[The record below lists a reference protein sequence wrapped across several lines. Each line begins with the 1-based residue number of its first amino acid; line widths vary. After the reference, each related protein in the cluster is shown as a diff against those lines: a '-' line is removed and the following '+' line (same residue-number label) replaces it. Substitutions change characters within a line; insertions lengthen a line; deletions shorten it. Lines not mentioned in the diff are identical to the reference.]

1 MGKRLLLLVAATI
14 FLALAAEG
22 VLSIFFARSFTE
34 LFPGRFTE
42 RDEALES
49 LWAQNL
55 SLEAELA
62 ARAARTPGPY
72 RVHEDPFV
80 GYAFKQNAELEYA
93 AKRFSTDDLGLRV
106 RPGPSPGPD
115 AFRIALLGDSVA
127 FGHGLEEG
135 ETIAAQLETI
145 LREVRGP
152 KAREVACLT
161 VAVPSWNYRNALRFL
176 LDHLDVLD
184 PDLVLYMEI
193 DNDID
198 DSYGANEIGQRRV
211 MEDAGAL
218 DPLLNFRSNQAFF
231 NRGVLRLR
239 DEGRSLDR
247 DSFGPPAAQAALT
260 FSSSWRIED
269 LARSLVDAQEILATR
284 DARLALLPYVQ
295 HALHR
300 QVRARL
306 ARLGARIP
314 SIPLFEDIRT
324 EDTLGADPHPNA
336 ASARTFAIWIAATL
350 FEWGWLPYSPFRP
363 LPDVDPRHEGRR
375 TREKSDAEVL
385 EWTAEFERASRES
398 LERTISN
405 HTLQGVLQIYGGINA
420 DGSFGP
426 RLAAVLPAGR
436 LLRVE
441 LAPLVERPDLYP
453 LEIQVEVD
461 GTPVGS
467 VLLSAAVEGP
477 AARDFALPAEAASRP
492 FEVRLLAQ
500 RWCVHE
506 GLVVSA
512 RFLALHSRD

>member
-1 MGKRLLLLVAATI
+1 MGKRLLILVATTI
-14 FLALAAEG
+14 LLALAVEG
-22 VLSIFFARSFTE
+22 VLSLFSERSFAD
-34 LFPGRFTE
+34 LFRERGGGLDALAQGFT
-42 RDEALES
+42 
-49 LWAQNL
+49 
-55 SLEAELA
+55 LEAELA

-80 GYAFKQNAELEYA
+80 GYAFKQEAELEYA
-93 AKRFSTDDLGLRV
+93 TKRFRTDDLGLRV

-145 LREVRGP
+145 LHESCGEG
-152 KAREVACLT
+152 AREVVCLA
-161 VAVPSWNYRNALRFL
+161 VAVPSWNYRNALCFL
-176 LDHLDVLD
+176 LDHLDELD

-193 DNDID
+193 DNDLD
-198 DSYGANEIGQRRV
+198 DSYGTDEVGQRRV
-211 MEDAGAL
+211 MEDAGAP
-218 DPLLNFRSNQAFF
+218 DPLLNFRSNQAYF

-239 DEGRSLDR
+239 DQGRSLDR
-247 DSFGPPAAQAALT
+247 RSFGPVAAQAALT

-269 LARSLVDAQEILATR
+269 MARSLVDAQGVLAAR
-284 DARLALLPYVQ
+284 GARLALLPYVQ

-306 ARLGARIP
+306 ALADAEVP

-324 EDTLGADPHPNA
+324 EDTLGTDPHPNA

-350 FEWGWLPYSPFRP
+350 FEWGWLPSGPIRP
-363 LPDVDPRHEGRR
+363 LPEVDPRHEGRR
-375 TREKSDAEVL
+375 TREKSASEVL
-385 EWTAEFERASRES
+385 EWSAEFERSASDG
-398 LERTISN
+398 LEPTISN
-405 HTLQGVLQIYGGINA
+405 DTLQGVLQIYGGINA

-426 RLAAVLPAGR
+426 RLAAVLPAGKI
-436 LLRVE
+436 LRVE

-453 LEIQVEVD
+453 LEIRVEVD
-461 GTPVGS
+461 GSVVGS
-467 VLLSAAVEGP
+467 VLVHAADSG
-477 AARDFALPAEAASRP
+477 ALQSDFPLPAQATEQP

-500 RWCVHE
+500 RWCVHD

-512 RFLALHSRD
+512 RFVALQSLD